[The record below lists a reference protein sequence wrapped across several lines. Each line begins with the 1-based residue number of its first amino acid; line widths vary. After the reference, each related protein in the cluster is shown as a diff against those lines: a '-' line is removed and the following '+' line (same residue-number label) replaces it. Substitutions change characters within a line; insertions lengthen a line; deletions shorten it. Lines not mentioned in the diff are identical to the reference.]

1 MALVAVTGLG
11 RISLFIFGF
20 VFGINSSLHS
30 YLILATNDFECVTMD
45 VDFYYL
51 SNAASRQAGTFPSG
65 ASYQFGGLLTCL
77 ACATILCLLSWLF
90 KFSLKNLKEER

>member
-1 MALVAVTGLG
+1 MVRVVINGLE
-11 RISLFIFGF
+11 RIGLFIFGF

-30 YLILATNDFECVTMD
+30 YLILAINDFECVTMD

-51 SNAASRQAGTFPSG
+51 SNADSRQAGTFPSG

-77 ACATILCLLSWLF
+77 ACATILCLLRWLF
-90 KFSLKNLKEER
+90 TFSLENLEEER